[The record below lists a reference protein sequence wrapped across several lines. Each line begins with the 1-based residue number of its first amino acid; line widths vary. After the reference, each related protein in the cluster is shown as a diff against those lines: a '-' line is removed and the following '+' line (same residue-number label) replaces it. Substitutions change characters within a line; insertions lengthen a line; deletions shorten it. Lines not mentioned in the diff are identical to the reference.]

1 MSVGR
6 ISNMTTLKFVG
17 RVSTQGNNLIVWIPK
32 EFHKDAKQ
40 LKGKQVRIVI
50 DDEIYT

>member
-1 MSVGR
+1 MKARAVLNVAR
-6 ISNMTTLKFVG
+6 MK
-17 RVSTQGNNLIVWIPK
+17 QGNNLIVWIPK

-50 DDEIYT
+50 DDEI

>member
-1 MSVGR
+1 MSARR

-32 EFHKDAKQ
+32 EFHKNAKQ
-40 LKGKQVRIVI
+40 LKGKQVRIII
-50 DDEIYT
+50 DDEI

>member
-1 MSVGR
+1 MKSEVLRNDLRQVTIGYLR
-6 ISNMTTLKFVG
+6 
-17 RVSTQGNNLIVWIPK
+17 

-50 DDEIYT
+50 DDEI